1 MIANMFATK
10 SGNWF
15 TKKMLLYSFI
25 ERDLNFKLVKIVF
38 DFGFIGG
45 RGGGVATTPS
55 KLVPLSLW
63 FVIWGTHK

>member
-15 TKKMLLYSFI
+15 TKEI
-25 ERDLNFKLVKIVF
+25 
-38 DFGFIGG
+38 FGFIVG
-45 RGGGVATTPS
+45 GGGVATTPS

-63 FVIWGTHK
+63 FVILGTRKCNTLMVSP